1 MSLKGTL
8 IKNLIGIGE
17 GLVSE
22 ANHVSAQAKTLTK
35 LLERAKETASG
46 KIYGFDEILNSKN
59 PSQEFK
65 NRVPYFDYVKM
76 DNQWWKQTQ
85 KGIPDMSW
93 PGTVSYFALSWG
105 TTGSKSKRM

>member
-35 LLERAKETASG
+35 LLERAKETAFG
-46 KIYGFDEILNSKN
+46 KFYGFDEILN
-59 PSQEFK
+59 
-65 NRVPYFDYVKM
+65 
-76 DNQWWKQTQ
+76 
-85 KGIPDMSW
+85 
-93 PGTVSYFALSWG
+93 
-105 TTGSKSKRM
+105 